1 MKKLM
6 FDLNDNVK
14 VVYDKLEG
22 NDSFVIGSEGIIED
36 VAVDDYN
43 ETVYGVRIEGFLDLM
58 YFLAIELELI

>member
-1 MKKLM
+1 MKYI

-14 VVYDKLEG
+14 IVYDKLEG
-22 NDSFVIGSEGIIED
+22 NNSPVIGLEGKIED

>member
-22 NDSFVIGSEGIIED
+22 NDSFVVGLEGIIED

-43 ETVYGVRIEGFLDLM
+43 ETVYGVKIEGYLDLM